1 MKFVTCWFAVAML
14 HAADANL
21 LQTGRF
27 QYRTT
32 IDGKDAGASEIAIR
46 RSEGSNFVFTNHV
59 TGAFVQ
65 QWEAVAGVGFEPIS
79 AKLTFGDGRTGFEL
93 KYQNGRVTGFKGPK
107 AVDAEIPP
115 DTVDQ
120 RIDWAAAMAR
130 DLAAGTGFTFHV
142 FDPGTGISPVTGK
155 ISGPESVHVPAGTFE
170 AMRIVYRIE
179 KSGRPE
185 VYQVLTKRSG
195 PRMLLKEEFPN
206 GAVTELLEIP

>member
-27 QYRTT
+27 LYRTT
-32 IDGKDAGASEIAIR
+32 IDGKDAGASEITIGR
-46 RSEGSNFVFTNHV
+46 PEGSNFVFTNHV

-65 QWEAVAGVGFEPIS
+65 QWEAIAGANFVPVS
-79 AKLTFGDGRTGFEL
+79 AKLTFGDGRAGFEL
-93 KYQNGRVTGFKGPK
+93 NYRNGRVTGFKGPK
-107 AVDAEIPP
+107 TVDAEVPP

-130 DLAAGTGFTFHV
+130 DLSAGSEFAFHV
-142 FDPGTGISPVTGK
+142 YDPGTGLSPVTGK
-155 ISGPESVHVPAGTFE
+155 ISGPESIHVPAGTFE
-170 AMRIVYRIE
+170 AMRIVYRID
-179 KSGRPE
+179 KAGRPE

-195 PRMLLKEEFPN
+195 LRMLLKEEFPD
-206 GAVTELLEIP
+206 GAVTELLEIH